1 MDRPP
6 WFSPARKSTGG
17 KAPRKLDY
25 RHEVGEMP
33 KLLPAWLARNR
44 YGAKWRSAA
53 PGSSARKQLESKAQS
68 YLATEM
74 HTKHGH
80 PTYWDNNSIRAQI
93 KKLLGEVEATVAWLR
108 TSRHA
113 EWILTAYGR
122 ETVDAVINL
131 RCKNFKSLFD
141 AFGFTPADL
150 PWFMRPTADIGSLV
164 RAARIEYPPEL
175 NGVVPADM
183 RKDVPLRPRKRVRES
198 VSDADLA
205 KLRESEPAPSTPLPE
220 IPLWAPTPANQLW
233 EPLAQWAM
241 TRAPICFGDILLHR
255 DPYEP
260 EPEPASPKKRKRGGG
275 ADGDGATTSSCVHAG
290 SDFDEDEFEV
300 EAIVDSM
307 VNSRTKDAYGRIKY
321 KIYWRHH
328 GVESHQPWTP
338 APDVVPTAPEAV
350 AEFHRINPTKPKP
363 TPEQLN
369 AWIPW
374 LDEEERLRK
383 AEEAAGA

>member
-1 MDRPP
+1 MLVFKVQEYLEEQLYSGRGCPDV
-6 WFSPARKSTGG
+6 WHFDVIKS
-17 KAPRKLDY
+17 KIDN
-25 RHEVGEMP
+25 
-33 KLLPAWLARNR
+33 LL
-44 YGAKWRSAA
+44 
-53 PGSSARKQLESKAQS
+53 
-68 YLATEM
+68 
-74 HTKHGH
+74 H
-80 PTYWDNNSIRAQI
+80 
-93 KKLLGEVEATVAWLR
+93 EVEATVAWLR

-131 RCKNFKSLFD
+131 RCHNFKTLLD

-150 PWFMRPTADIGSLV
+150 PWLMRLAADIGSLV

-175 NGVVPADM
+175 NGLVPADM

-198 VSDADLA
+198 VSDADFA
-205 KLRESEPAPSTPLPE
+205 KLHESEPAPSTPLSE
-220 IPLWAPTPANQLW
+220 IPLWTPTPANQAW
-233 EPLAQWAM
+233 EAHAQWAM
-241 TRAPICFGDILLHR
+241 ARAPICFGDILLHR
-255 DPYEP
+255 DPYGP
-260 EPEPASPKKRKRGGG
+260 EPTPSSPRKRKPDAESSSGSGSSSDKDDEAGGG
-275 ADGDGATTSSCVHAG
+275 RGTGCCMHAG

-307 VNSRTKDAYGRIKY
+307 VNTRTKDAYGRIKY

-328 GVESHQPWTP
+328 GVESHRPWTP

-369 AWIPW
+369 EWIPW

-383 AEEAAGA
+383 AEEGSA